1 MKTRYFVAAAIAV
14 LALGAVAPR
23 VVGNGYVFYA
33 GFIALQYV
41 VIATAWNI
49 LGGYAGFVNFGS
61 GAFVGVGVYAA
72 VFLFNALQAP
82 LWAQIL
88 GAACVG
94 GLLGLGMGYLTLRI
108 QGVYFS
114 IGTLALT
121 TVVST
126 FIVNWS
132 FVGAARGATVM
143 APHPQIWFPNVVS
156 YVFFAMLTMA
166 VLSVAIA
173 RWIERSWIGRGLAA
187 IRADGNAAECA
198 GVPTL
203 RLKLLAA
210 TISGAL
216 LATAGAPYPYYASY
230 VEPDSAFSINYALN
244 ALAMPLIGGTRNWT
258 GPVIGALLLSGVE
271 QAATVTIPSEI
282 NLLIVGLVL
291 IGFVVL
297 APEGLLGLAGRAMAW
312 GRPR

>member
-1 MKTRYFVAAAIAV
+1 MKTRYFVAAAIV
-14 LALGAVAPR
+14 VMVLGAVAPR
-23 VVGNGYVFYA
+23 LVGNGYVFYA

-72 VFLFNALQAP
+72 VFLFNALHAP

-88 GAACVG
+88 GAAFVG

-126 FIVNWS
+126 VIVNWS

-143 APHPQIWFPNVVS
+143 APHPKIWFPDVVS

-297 APEGLLGLAGRAMAW
+297 APDGLLGLAGQAMAW
-312 GRPR
+312 RRAR

>member
-1 MKTRYFVAAAIAV
+1 MKTRYFVAAAIVV
-14 LALGAVAPR
+14 LILGAVAPR
-23 VVGNGYVFYA
+23 IVGNGYVFYA

-72 VFLFNALQAP
+72 IFLFNALHAP

-126 FIVNWS
+126 VIVNWS
-132 FVGAARGATVM
+132 LS
-143 APHPQIWFPNVVS
+143 AP
-156 YVFFAMLTMA
+156 
-166 VLSVAIA
+166 
-173 RWIERSWIGRGLAA
+173 
-187 IRADGNAAECA
+187 
-198 GVPTL
+198 
-203 RLKLLAA
+203 
-210 TISGAL
+210 
-216 LATAGAPYPYYASY
+216 
-230 VEPDSAFSINYALN
+230 
-244 ALAMPLIGGTRNWT
+244 
-258 GPVIGALLLSGVE
+258 
-271 QAATVTIPSEI
+271 
-282 NLLIVGLVL
+282 
-291 IGFVVL
+291 
-297 APEGLLGLAGRAMAW
+297 LAGRPSWRPTRRFGSPTSSAMSFS
-312 GRPR
+312 RC